1 MGGLIE
7 DAKALADE
15 TPSGWLDPNLEPTPT
30 VAAARKAYE
39 ERYGVSAVVD
49 RAGVQKQQVEE
60 EQRFLNSLA
69 KGPKTIPD
77 DISAQGKDRVLADF
91 EKLSERLAREYN
103 AVVENLLGPEN
114 PSGLPRLIGVCGR
127 FSSGKDT
134 LGAHLVANYGY
145 TRFAFADKLKYL
157 AHLVGWNGEKDEAGR
172 ALLQTLGIGAREIL
186 GEDVWIRA
194 VDRQIYPSDGPSP
207 SQVVIT
213 DVRLPN
219 EAEWIRSNGGQ
230 VWKVIRKGAALST
243 PASNHVSE
251 TSVDEI
257 RPDVIVPNV
266 GSIEDLHWVVDEI
279 LKGGK

>member
-39 ERYGVSAVVD
+39 ERYGV
-49 RAGVQKQQVEE
+49 
-60 EQRFLNSLA
+60 
-69 KGPKTIPD
+69 P
-77 DISAQGKDRVLADF
+77 
-91 EKLSERLAREYN
+91 
-103 AVVENLLGPEN
+103 AVVEKPVALTDTGAALVPNWGEMWVTEARKAAEMPALGINEKGRLYVIDSAPA
-114 PSGLPRLIGVCGR
+114 LPHLIGVCGR
-127 FSSGKDT
+127 FRAGKDT
-134 LGAHLVANYGY
+134 IGEHLIASYGY
-145 TRFAFADKLKYL
+145 KRYAFADKLKDL
-157 AHLVGWNGEKDEAGR
+157 ARLIGWNGEKDETGR
-172 ALLQTLGIGAREIL
+172 KLLQELGIGAREIL
-186 GEDVWIRA
+186 GDDVWIRA
-194 VDRQIYPSDGPSP
+194 VDREIYGGEAGPGW
-207 SQVVIT
+207 VVVT